1 MAKALTGI
9 RVLDLTHYQAGPS
22 CTQVLGWL
30 GADVIKIEQPGMGD
44 PARHGMK
51 DREDSDSLTFLVL
64 NANKRSIT
72 LNLRTGEGKEIFH
85 SLAKSADVLM
95 ENFGPGTAERLGIGY
110 EAMKKV
116 NPRLIYASVKGFGS
130 YGPNASFKSF
140 EPIAQAV
147 SGAMSVTGLPDQPL
161 LNGAAIG
168 DSGTG
173 IHCVVG
179 ILAALVQR
187 QATGEGQQVE
197 VSMQDSV
204 LNLCR
209 VYLRDHQRLQRPPAS
224 TGNWFRGAVPSGIFK
239 TKGGG
244 PTDYVFVHV
253 HDQPMWEVFAR
264 TIGREELAKDPK
276 YDSQDKRT
284 EIRAEVEAM
293 TEAWTL
299 QRDKQ
304 EAMQVLAGAGVPCG
318 AVNDTG
324 DLVKDPHLWERE
336 MIVEPNYPTRG
347 PFLTVGCPIKMSGS
361 PVEVT
366 SPPTLGEHTEE
377 ILAEAMGY
385 DADRVRQLKEKG
397 VV

>member
-1 MAKALTGI
+1 
-9 RVLDLTHYQAGPS
+9 LDLTHYQAGPS

-30 GADVIKIEQPGMGD
+30 GADVIKIEQPGTGD
-44 PARHGMK
+44 PARQGLK
-51 DREDSDSLTFLVL
+51 DLEDSDSLTFLVL

-72 LNLRTGEGKEIFH
+72 LNLRTGEGMEIFQ
-85 SLAKSADVLM
+85 SLIRSADVLM

-110 EAMKKV
+110 EAMKQV

-130 YGPNASFKSF
+130 YGPNANYKSF
-140 EPIAQAV
+140 EPVAQAV
-147 SGAMSVTGLPDQPL
+147 SGAMSVTGLPDAQPL

-204 LNLCR
+204 LNLLR
-209 VYLRDHQRLQRPPAS
+209 VYMRDHQRLQRPVTS
-224 TGNWFRGAVPSGIFK
+224 SGNWFRGAVPSGIFK

-253 HDQPMWEVFAR
+253 HDQAMWEVFAR
-264 TIGREELAKDPK
+264 TIGREDLAKDPR
-276 YDSQDKRT
+276 YDTQEKRT

-299 QRDKQ
+299 QLDKQ
-304 EAMQVLAGAGVPCG
+304 DAMHALAGAGVPCG

-324 DLVKDPHLWERE
+324 DLINDPHLRERE

-366 SPPTLGEHTEE
+366 SPPTLGQHTEE
-377 ILAEAMGY
+377 VLAEAMGY
-385 DADRVRQLKEKG
+385 DGEQVRQLKEKG
-397 VV
+397 IV

>member
-1 MAKALTGI
+1 MGKALTGI

-30 GADVIKIEQPGMGD
+30 GADVIKIEQPDKGD
-44 PARHGMK
+44 PTRHGMK
-51 DREDSDSLTFLVL
+51 DREDTDSLSFLVL
-64 NANKRSIT
+64 NANKRSVT
-72 LNLRTGEGKEIFH
+72 LNLRTGQGLEIFQ

-130 YGPNASFKSF
+130 YGPNANYKSF
-140 EPIAQAV
+140 EPVAQAV
-147 SGAMSVTGLPDQPL
+147 SGAMSVTGLPGHPL

-173 IHCVVG
+173 MHCVVG

-204 LNLCR
+204 LNLLR
-209 VYLRDHQRLQRPPAS
+209 VYLRDHQRLHGPVPS

-244 PTDYVFVHV
+244 RNDYVFVHV
-253 HDQPMWEVFAR
+253 QDQPMWEAFAR
-264 TIGREELAKDPK
+264 TIGREELAKDPR
-276 YDSQDKRT
+276 YDTQDKRT
-284 EIRAEVEAM
+284 EVRAEVEAM
-293 TEAWTL
+293 VEEWTL
-299 QRDKQ
+299 QHDKQ
-304 EAMQVLAGAGVPCG
+304 EAMSILAGAGVPCG

-366 SPPTLGEHTEE
+366 SPPTLGQHTEE
-377 ILAEAMGY
+377 VLAEAMGY
-385 DADRVRQLKEKG
+385 DAAQVRQLKDKG